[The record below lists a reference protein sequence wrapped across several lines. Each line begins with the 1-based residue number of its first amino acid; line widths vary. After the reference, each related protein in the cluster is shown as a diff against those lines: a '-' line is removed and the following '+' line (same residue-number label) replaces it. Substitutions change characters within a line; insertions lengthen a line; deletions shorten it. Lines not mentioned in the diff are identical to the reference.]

1 MLLFASLIFFAF
13 LSYFKP
19 TFAVG
24 LILAFLPTYLVRYEY
39 QGLPTTYLEL
49 MLIVFLAVVFIQN
62 FREIKNLRN
71 LGKINWLILAF
82 IAAGVISI
90 FVSPEKRAAI
100 GIFKAFVLEPVLF
113 FYALKFVI
121 KKPADLTTPLNLLFL
136 GAITI
141 SVLGILQ
148 YLTFI
153 GLPLKFWGTGE
164 EVTRITSVFD
174 YPNALALYL
183 APLCGFFFASLIFD
197 DKTLNRKNLV
207 LGLLVML
214 YALFLTFS
222 RGAWIGFAVTS
233 LIILCFRYPV
243 KKVLAVTA
251 AVAIFL
257 FAIPQTRNRLLLIT
271 HDPSSAAHLD
281 LTAAAWT
288 KIKQSPVL
296 GNGLSGFPTT
306 LAQQSFEGEILN
318 YPHNIFFNFWLEM
331 GLLGLISFF
340 GIIFVSVHQYKA
352 VERRWYTTAAV
363 AFMFIVIIHGLVDV
377 PYFKNDL
384 ALLFWF
390 VISIFYI

>member
-1 MLLFASLIFFAF
+1 
-13 LSYFKP
+13 
-19 TFAVG
+19 
-24 LILAFLPTYLVRYEY
+24 
-39 QGLPTTYLEL
+39 
-49 MLIVFLAVVFIQN
+49 
-62 FREIKNLRN
+62 
-71 LGKINWLILAF
+71 
-82 IAAGVISI
+82 
-90 FVSPEKRAAI
+90 
-100 GIFKAFVLEPVLF
+100 
-113 FYALKFVI
+113 
-121 KKPADLTTPLNLLFL
+121 
-136 GAITI
+136 
-141 SVLGILQ
+141 
-148 YLTFI
+148 
-153 GLPLKFWGTGE
+153 
-164 EVTRITSVFD
+164 
-174 YPNALALYL
+174 LYL

-306 LAQQSFEGEILN
+306 LAQQSFEL
-318 YPHNIFFNFWLEM
+318 H
-331 GLLGLISFF
+331 
-340 GIIFVSVHQYKA
+340 
-352 VERRWYTTAAV
+352 
-363 AFMFIVIIHGLVDV
+363 
-377 PYFKNDL
+377 
-384 ALLFWF
+384 
-390 VISIFYI
+390 IFYKVEVVFGFFFFSTRMIIRRLGSTALGFGRKIGKSER